1 MSRDVARCQV
11 MSRDVARCQVMSGDV
26 TGAVSLNQRPEAKI
40 QKCEGKSEHQLT
52 TRDSDVTE
60 RARWLRES
68 ITGRVVACSV
78 CRRTGKSTEEA
89 SSAGRLHAAV
99 SDL

>member
-1 MSRDVARCQV
+1 MSDN
-11 MSRDVARCQVMSGDV
+11 V
-26 TGAVSLNQRPEAKI
+26 TETVSLNQRPGAKI

-60 RARWLRES
+60 RARWLQES
-68 ITGRVVACSV
+68 ITGRVAACSV

-89 SSAGRLHAAV
+89 SSAERLHAAV